1 MAKITVQQKFK
12 QSPEQVFA
20 AFAKHAT
27 YNSIFWPLQVERIE
41 DALDAKNPDGVGSVR
56 KMGFGSIKP
65 LQEEITVLE
74 PSQLIE
80 YQVINNALVKRH
92 IGRLKFASIE
102 QGTLL
107 TYEVELEAKLPFIAL
122 PILAGLKI
130 ALSQG
135 LAKAARHL

>member
-20 AFAKHAT
+20 AFAQHKT
-27 YNSIFWPLQVERIE
+27 YNRIFWPLQVVRTE
-41 DALDAKNPDGVGSVR
+41 DALDAENPDGVGSVR
-56 KMGFGSIKP
+56 NMGFGPVKP

-74 PSQLIE
+74 PNQLIE
-80 YQVINNALVKRH
+80 YQIINNPLVKHH
-92 IGRLKFASIE
+92 IGRLKFATAE

-107 TYEVELEAKLPFIAL
+107 TYEIELKAKVPFIAL

-130 ALSQG
+130 ALRQG
-135 LAKAARHL
+135 LAKAARQL